1 MWLAIGF
8 ILTLISLLKGQSVLA
23 PYQVSIRS
31 SVPAIVGNIPPN
43 GYSKQV
49 CSGVIIRD
57 KYILTTASC
66 MQVQDVQTK
75 LSRTINPSE
84 IFIIAGNISLNQAD
98 YGEEAKGTF
107 RRNVVSVIPHGKFN
121 ASTGENDIGL
131 LKLDRSMPLYNN
143 TNSVR
148 WIEMEQQQHQQSHPQ
163 SPLGPAHHQ
172 QQTTA
177 AATAVATNNKVNE
190 NCFINIFNN
199 SVGVFDY
206 PYTLVRN
213 VSFFQKWVCDAQR
226 GSVAPGQTA
235 VGRNGTCIE
244 YRFSNPQSCWL
255 DANFLRRSDER
266 GTALICNFKL
276 VAILAEINPP
286 SNPQSCT
293 SIKRTT
299 AYYTMIEPYH
309 DWIVSEIGYLYTAAP
324 SPSGVNGTLPTSGPM
339 APQLHPSGSAAA
351 APIPSWGDH
360 QIATTPSTSHP
371 GKTKSTAAS
380 SISSG
385 IVFKLILFNLFI
397 PFAFVYRFH
406 H

>member
-1 MWLAIGF
+1 MWLAIGS
-8 ILTLISLLKGQSVLA
+8 ILSMISLLKGQYVLA

-31 SVPAIVGNIPPN
+31 SVPTIVGNLASN
-43 GYSKQV
+43 GFSKQI
-49 CSGVIIRD
+49 CNGIIIRD
-57 KYILTTASC
+57 KYILTTANC
-66 MQVQDVQTK
+66 MHVQDMQTRV
-75 LSRTINPSE
+75 SRTINPSE
-84 IFIIAGNISLNQAD
+84 IFIIAGNINLNQAD

-107 RRNVVSVIPHGKFN
+107 RRNVVSVISHGKFN
-121 ASTGENDIGL
+121 ASTGENDIAL

-148 WIEMEQQQHQQSHPQ
+148 WIELQQQQHQQSHPQ
-163 SPLGPAHHQ
+163 SLPGSAHHQ

-177 AATAVATNNKVNE
+177 AATNNKVNE
-190 NCFINIFNN
+190 NCFINIYNN
-199 SVGVFDY
+199 SVGVSDY

-226 GSVAPGQTA
+226 GSIAVGQTA

-255 DANFLRRSDER
+255 DANSLRRSEER

-293 SIKRTT
+293 SIKRST

-309 DWIVSEIGYLYTAAP
+309 DWIVSEIGYLYTAP
-324 SPSGVNGTLPTSGPM
+324 SPAGVNGTVATSGPM
-339 APQLHPSGSAAA
+339 ATQPNPNGSPA
-351 APIPSWGDH
+351 APIPSWGD
-360 QIATTPSTSHP
+360 QEKNAITP
-371 GKTKSTAAS
+371 GKSKSTAAP